1 MSPVDHDHD
10 HDLDLSG
17 SWRAGVAN
25 EELRRTW
32 YGDDFVDDDFVDTDV
47 PGHWRSS
54 DTFAHND
61 DPLLYRRRF
70 STLTPGARTRAWL
83 LLDGVCTQGDVWL
96 DESYLGNTDGVW
108 VPHRFEVTEA
118 LGARND
124 HVVGIEVASPPI
136 GDRASK
142 RGLLGTLADGP
153 YVTPGWNP
161 GGIWRPVTI
170 HRTGPVAITSHRVLC
185 TGATPTRAVVMISC
199 ELDSETACEVT
210 IRTTVAGVDH
220 ERRQPLARGSNRV
233 TWTVSIPDPDLW
245 WPWELGAQPL
255 TDVTVDVSLPPET
268 PKGPD
273 GSEAANSP
281 GTDEHSVPSDGFT
294 SRCGLR
300 HVSLTDWILDVNGE
314 RLFVRGVLAGPAAQE
329 LATAP
334 DDVATAPVHAA
345 RELGC
350 NLVRVHAHIAPD
362 AFYDEADRAGMLVW
376 QDLPLYRGQNRSVR
390 RVAVR
395 TAEATVDRLGAHPS
409 IALWCGHDEPDH
421 TGTDDHQTVG
431 FGRRLAAHQLPN
443 WNRSVLDRS
452 VKRALSAADPSRP
465 VIGSSGT
472 WPHPPS
478 LAGTD
483 THLDLGWS
491 TGDVD
496 DLARLAR
503 TIPRA
508 VRFVQITPSPSSTTP
523 PPANLRAHWPP
534 TDVAALVGD
543 SPVDPEVFAGR
554 LPPDAFDSSDDWHR
568 ATLNYQSLLIRT
580 HLETLRRLKYRP
592 TGGFVV
598 AHLADLRDVLSPA
611 LIDHT
616 GVRKPAFATLLSAAA
631 PVLVTLDSWPGCAH
645 AGDHLDLAVHLV
657 NDTRADLV
665 GAHCEVR
672 LAWTG
677 GDRRWEF
684 EGDIAADSVSLV
696 GRIGVD
702 VLDGFERIDA
712 TLHVRCDA
720 VDTGAHYTVPVHVH
734 QH

>member
-1 MSPVDHDHD
+1 MSPIVRDRDL
-10 HDLDLSG
+10 DLDLSG

-32 YGDDFVDDDFVDTDV
+32 YSNDFVDTDFVDVDV
-47 PGHWRSS
+47 PGHWRSR
-54 DTFAHND
+54 DAFADND

-70 STLTPGARTRAWL
+70 STLTPGAGTRAWL

-96 DESYLGNTDGVW
+96 DETYLGNTEGAW

-118 LGARND
+118 LGARNE

-136 GDRASK
+136 GDRSSK
-142 RGLLGTLADGP
+142 RGLLGTLGDGP

-161 GGIWRPVTI
+161 GGIWQPVRI

-185 TGATPTRAVVMISC
+185 TTATPTRAVVMISC
-199 ELDSETACEVT
+199 ELDSKSACEVM

-220 ERRQPLARGSNRV
+220 ERHQPLARGSNRV
-233 TWTVSIPDPDLW
+233 TWTVAVADPELW
-245 WPWELGAQPL
+245 WPYELGAQPL
-255 TDVTVDVSLPPET
+255 ADVTVDVSLPREASVQA
-268 PKGPD
+268 
-273 GSEAANSP
+273 GSTD
-281 GTDEHSVPSDGFT
+281 TDEPFVAGDGFT
-294 SRCGLR
+294 TRCGLR

-314 RLFVRGVLAGPAAQE
+314 RLFARGVLAGPAAHE

-334 DDVATAPVHAA
+334 DDVVAAPVHSAKD
-345 RELGC
+345 LGC

-362 AFYDEADRAGMLVW
+362 AFYDEADRVGMLVW

-421 TGTDDHQTVG
+421 AGADDHQTVG
-431 FGRRLAAHQLPN
+431 FARRLAAHQLPN

-452 VKRALSAADPSRP
+452 VKRALGGADPSRP

-483 THLDLGWS
+483 TLLDLGWS

-503 TIPRA
+503 AIPRA
-508 VRFVQITPSPSSTTP
+508 VRFVRITPSPSSNTP
-523 PPANLRAHWPP
+523 PPAHLSAHWPP
-534 TDVAALVGD
+534 TDVTALVGD
-543 SPVDPEVFAGR
+543 SPVDPDVLTGR
-554 LPPDAFDSSDDWHR
+554 LPPDAFDSAADWHR
-568 ATLNYQSLLIRT
+568 ATHNYQSLLIRT

-616 GVRKPAFATLLSAAA
+616 GAHKLAFATMRSVVA
-631 PVLVTLDSWPGCAH
+631 PVLVTLDPWPGCAH
-645 AGDHLDLAVHLV
+645 AGDHLDLAVHLI
-657 NDTRADLV
+657 NDTRSELI
-665 GAHCEVR
+665 GARCEVR
-672 LAWTG
+672 LNWTG
-677 GDRRWEF
+677 GGRRWEF
-684 EGDIAADSVSLV
+684 EGDIAADSVGLV
-696 GRIGVD
+696 GRIDLD

-712 TLHVRCDA
+712 ALRLWCDP
-720 VDTGAHYTVPVHVH
+720 VETDAHYTVPVHAH
-734 QH
+734 EH